1 MTEDISKRLA
11 TMTTMQ
17 LIELIDQYRAEC
29 MISSDKLRNAML
41 VLYVRAQVTSSFSET
56 GMMPGELTVDQLIK
70 ESSKLLA
77 LRRV

>member
-1 MTEDISKRLA
+1 MTEDLSKRLA

-29 MISSDKLRNAML
+29 MISSDKLRHAML
-41 VLYVRAQVTSSFSET
+41 VLYVRAQLASSFTE
-56 GMMPGELTVDQLIK
+56 GCMPDSLTVDQLIK